1 MARHDEPENRGLA
14 DRLVN
19 YADALVALAV
29 VGVSGLG
36 LAVADPET
44 RVDIARAA
52 DWIIVSNLISG
63 VILSILILVL
73 RRWELDL
80 RSEDPPTVKARRYSR
95 RLHVARIVVV
105 WLASGQAV
113 LLMVA
118 IR

>member
-1 MARHDEPENRGLA
+1 MARHDESETRALA

-44 RVDIARAA
+44 RGDIARAA
-52 DWIIVSNLISG
+52 DWIIASNLISG
-63 VILSILILVL
+63 VILTVLVAVL

-80 RSEDPPTVKARRYSR
+80 RSENPPAQKARRYSR

-105 WLASGQAV
+105 WLASAQAV